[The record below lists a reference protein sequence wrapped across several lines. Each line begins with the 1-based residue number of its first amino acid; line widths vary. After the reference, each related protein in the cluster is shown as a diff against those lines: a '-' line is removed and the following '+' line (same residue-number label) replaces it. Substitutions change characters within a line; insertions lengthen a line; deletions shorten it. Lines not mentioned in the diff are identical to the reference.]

1 MLPVKPYQQTADFCG
16 VASLKMVLD
25 YFGVK
30 INEPE
35 LIKFTGATAQK
46 GTSAKGIKKAARKLG
61 FLVRIKDRADL
72 ADIKYWLDKKI
83 PPIVAWFSEDD
94 GHYSVV
100 AGLDK
105 KFIYLQDPEI
115 AACRKMERKDF
126 KRLWFDFEGN
136 FIKSP
141 KDVILRRSIV
151 ISRK

>member
-1 MLPVKPYQQTADFCG
+1 M
-16 VASLKMVLD
+16 ASLKMVLD

-30 INEPE
+30 ISEPE
-35 LIKFTGATAQK
+35 LIKFTGATARK
-46 GTSAKGIKKAARKLG
+46 GTSAKGIRKAARKLG
-61 FLVRIKDRADL
+61 FLVRIKDRTDL

-115 AACRKMERKDF
+115 AGIRKMKKKDF
-126 KRLWFDFEGN
+126 KRVWFDFEGD
-136 FIKSP
+136 FIKN
-141 KDVILRRSIV
+141 KNDLILRRLIIIV
-151 ISRK
+151 PD